1 MSNKNKDGKKQRIG
15 IDARFFGPRQK
26 GLGRYA
32 QKLVEYLEKI
42 EGGSSE
48 REYYIFLK
56 KENFDLYQPE
66 SDNFHKVEA
75 DFAWYSFKEQLI
87 YPFFLKKFQ
96 LDLMHFT
103 HFNVPLLYRKGF
115 LVTIHDLILFHYPTV
130 RNTTRSRLFYF
141 VKLIAYRIVI
151 SWAVKRA
158 IKILAVSDF
167 TKQDVK
173 KNLKI
178 SQEKIIRIYEGCGL
192 EKLNLQKSL
201 SKEKKSSKNFSRKIL
216 KKYAILEPYLL
227 YVGNAYPHKNLERLV
242 LAFGELR
249 ENFPELNLVLVGG
262 EDFFYQRLQNFT
274 EEKLGQESGVIFAG
288 FVPDEELEFLYQAA
302 QLYVFPSLY
311 EGFGIPP
318 LEALGR
324 GLPVLSSPET
334 SIREILGD
342 LVTYFNPREVKDIK
356 NKIAKFLDTRA
367 EKTKAKLAE
376 ESQKLEEQARRLEKK
391 FSWQNMAKE
400 TREVYGQVLPG
411 VKTGSKKLSKKLKLS
426 EEKAAIY
433 KKDPKYINKNA

>member
-1 MSNKNKDGKKQRIG
+1 
-15 IDARFFGPRQK
+15 
-26 GLGRYA
+26 
-32 QKLVEYLEKI
+32 
-42 EGGSSE
+42 
-48 REYYIFLK
+48 
-56 KENFDLYQPE
+56 
-66 SDNFHKVEA
+66 
-75 DFAWYSFKEQLI
+75 
-87 YPFFLKKFQ
+87 
-96 LDLMHFT
+96 
-103 HFNVPLLYRKGF
+103 
-115 LVTIHDLILFHYPTV
+115 
-130 RNTTRSRLFYF
+130 
-141 VKLIAYRIVI
+141 
-151 SWAVKRA
+151 
-158 IKILAVSDF
+158 
-167 TKQDVK
+167 
-173 KNLKI
+173 
-178 SQEKIIRIYEGCGL
+178 
-192 EKLNLQKSL
+192 
-201 SKEKKSSKNFSRKIL
+201 
-216 KKYAILEPYLL
+216 
-227 YVGNAYPHKNLERLV
+227 
-242 LAFGELR
+242 
-249 ENFPELNLVLVGG
+249 
-262 EDFFYQRLQNFT
+262 
-274 EEKLGQESGVIFAG
+274 LGQESGVIFAG